1 MAGTPAG
8 VRERSDPE
16 LEPHPPPTGDLA
28 EQEMASEPHARLRG
42 RAWRF
47 EYLLLAGGMLVTTG
61 LAFSFFYFDVDVTR
75 LTTYGYIGLFLV
87 TFISAASVILP
98 MPGLA
103 AIIGGGAF
111 LDPVL
116 GVPAPLAVGV
126 VAGLGEALGEFT
138 GYAMGFGS
146 SAIVQERRAYR
157 TVESWMNRNGFVTL
171 LLLSAIPNPVFDVAG
186 LAAGAVRMPMRRFFV
201 ATLTGKT
208 VKNVY
213 AASGGLAGAKLIEAL
228 FG

>member
-1 MAGTPAG
+1 M
-8 VRERSDPE
+8 V
-16 LEPHPPPTGDLA
+16 
-28 EQEMASEPHARLRG
+28 G
-42 RAWRF
+42 RRNAAWRF
-47 EYLLLAGGMLVTTG
+47 EYALLVGGVLLTSA

-75 LTTYGYIGLFLV
+75 LTAYGYVGLFLI

-116 GVPAPLAVGV
+116 GIPAPLVVGV

-146 SAIVQERRAYR
+146 SAIVQERRVYR
-157 TVESWMNRNGFVTL
+157 TIESWMSRNGFVTL
-171 LLLSAIPNPVFDVAG
+171 MALSAVPNPLFDVAG
-186 LAAGAVRMPMRRFFV
+186 VAAGTVRMPVRRFFL
-201 ATLTGKT
+201 ATLIGKT

-213 AASGGLAGAKLIEAL
+213 AAGGGLAGVRIIEAL

>member
-1 MAGTPAG
+1 M
-8 VRERSDPE
+8 V
-16 LEPHPPPTGDLA
+16 
-28 EQEMASEPHARLRG
+28 G
-42 RAWRF
+42 RRNAAWRF
-47 EYLLLAGGMLVTTG
+47 EYALLVGGVLLTSA

-75 LTTYGYIGLFLV
+75 LTAYGYVGLFLI

-116 GVPAPLAVGV
+116 GIPAPLVVGV

-146 SAIVQERRAYR
+146 SAIVQERRVYR
-157 TVESWMNRNGFVTL
+157 TIESWMSRNGFVTL
-171 LLLSAIPNPVFDVAG
+171 MALSAVPNPLFDVAG
-186 LAAGAVRMPMRRFFV
+186 VAAGTVRMPVRRFFL
-201 ATLTGKT
+201 ATLIGKT
-208 VKNVY
+208 IKNVY
-213 AASGGLAGAKLIEAL
+213 AAGGGLAGVRIIEAL